1 MTSAPP
7 GRSWSLIEGGD
18 LITIDASV
26 LVAAGAVEDAAHD
39 PAAEFLVAALR
50 SGVSIHQP
58 TLTFVEVGAAVAR
71 RTADPQIAA
80 ASVAEL
86 LRLPGLVMHSL
97 DLAAAAE
104 AAALAGQTGL
114 RGADAVYA
122 ATAMRTGS
130 MLVTLDRE
138 LLERVGPAV
147 TSMTPAD
154 WIRASAGPGS

>member
-1 MTSAPP
+1 
-7 GRSWSLIEGGD
+7 
-18 LITIDASV
+18 V
-26 LVAAGAVEDAAHD
+26 LVAAGAAEDAAHG
-39 PAAEFLVAALR
+39 PAAEFLTAAIR
-50 SGVSIHQP
+50 SGGPIHQP

-71 RTADPQIAA
+71 RTADPRIAA

-86 LRLPGLVMHSL
+86 LRLPGLVLHSL

-104 AAALAGQTGL
+104 AAALAGGMGL
-114 RGADAVYA
+114 RVADAIYA

-130 MLVTLDRE
+130 LLVTLDRE

-154 WIRASAGPGS
+154 WIRASPAPGS